1 MNGEHHIE
9 IEKRLARPVHADVA
23 EEAVFY
29 RVPFGARRRIM
40 TQDDR
45 QPEGATQLVL
55 QVLFSRSEDCIRCHH
70 LHRQESA
77 PGRRE
82 DMPTGHK
89 ASINLLNS

>member
-1 MNGEHHIE
+1 MSFHLQSGGCCRAPDEREHHIE

-45 QPEGATQLVL
+45 QPEVVAQLVL
-55 QVLFSRSEDCIRCHH
+55 QVLF
-70 LHRQESA
+70 
-77 PGRRE
+77 PG
-82 DMPTGHK
+82 PKIVSVGPK
-89 ASINLLNS
+89 L